1 MAVSNEEFRA
11 ALGRFASGVT
21 VVTTKDRADG
31 LHGITVS
38 AFCSVSLN
46 PPLILVCIDNR
57 SSSLEHLAEGS
68 YFAVNV
74 LSEDQQ
80 HLSQKFASR
89 DPNRF
94 SGVDFKE
101 SEATRSPLLDY
112 AIAHLECRTVYNYP
126 AGDHTIIVGEVEVV
140 QVSDEK
146 PLLYCR
152 GGYQK
157 MA

>member
-21 VVTTKDRADG
+21 IVTTKDKAEG

-46 PPLILVCIDNR
+46 PPLILICIDNR
-57 SSSLEHLAEGS
+57 SSSLEHLAEGCC
-68 YFAVNV
+68 FAVNI
-74 LSEDQQ
+74 LSEEQQ
-80 HLSQKFASR
+80 HLSQKFASK
-89 DPNRF
+89 DPDRF
-94 SGVDFKE
+94 GGVDFKE
-101 SEATRSPLLDY
+101 GDLSRSPLLDQ
-112 AIAHLECRTVYNYP
+112 AIAHLECRAVHNYP
-126 AGDHTIIVGEVEVV
+126 AGDHTIVVGEVECV
-140 QVSDEK
+140 QVSGDN

-157 MA
+157 LA

>member
-1 MAVSNEEFRA
+1 MAVSNDEFRA

-21 VVTTKDRADG
+21 VVTCKDADDG

-46 PPLILVCIDNR
+46 PPMILVCIDNR
-57 SSSLEHLAEGS
+57 SSSLEHLAEGRH
-68 YFAVNV
+68 FAVNI
-74 LSEDQQ
+74 LSEEQQ

-94 SGVDFKE
+94 GGVDFQA
-101 SEATRSPLLDY
+101 SEATGSPLLDR
-112 AIAHLECRTVYNYP
+112 AIAHLGCRAVHNYP
-126 AGDHTIIVGEVEVV
+126 AGDHTIIVGEVEVI
-140 QVSDEK
+140 QVSDDR
-146 PLLYCR
+146 PLLYCH

-157 MA
+157 LA

>member
-1 MAVSNEEFRA
+1 MPVSNEEFRT

-21 VVTTKDRADG
+21 VVTCKDQADG

-57 SSSLEHLAEGS
+57 SSSLEHLAAGCL
-68 YFAVNV
+68 FAVNI
-74 LSEDQQ
+74 LSEEQQ

-94 SGVDFKE
+94 AGVDFTE
-101 SEATRSPLLDY
+101 SEATRSPLLDN
-112 AIAHLECRTVYNYP
+112 AIAHLECRAVYNYP
-126 AGDHTIIVGEVEVV
+126 AGDHTIIVGEVETI
-140 QVSDEK
+140 QVTDDK

-152 GGYQK
+152 GSYQK

>member
-1 MAVSNEEFRA
+1 MGVSNDEFRA

-21 VVTTKDRADG
+21 VVTTRDKNDG

-57 SSSLEHLAEGS
+57 SSSLEHLAEGCH
-68 YFAVNV
+68 FAVNI
-74 LSEDQQ
+74 LSEEQQ
-80 HLSQKFASR
+80 HLSQKFASK

-94 SGVDFKE
+94 AGISLKE
-101 SEATRSPLLDY
+101 SQTARLPLLDQ
-112 AIAHLECRTVYNYP
+112 AIAHLECRAVYNYP
-126 AGDHTIIVGEVEVV
+126 AGDHTIIVGEVEAMAVT
-140 QVSDEK
+140 DDN

-157 MA
+157 LA